1 MQKAVKGTLCAMLA
15 GIVWGT
21 MSIFVENLKG
31 IGVSTMSIVFLRTT
45 ITAVFLGVCLSIF
58 KPSLLKIKLKDIWIF
73 LGNGILSLVFFT
85 FCYFNAIVKSSAAIA
100 AVLLYTAPVFV
111 MLLSLFFFKERLTK
125 LKLLACGIAILGCV
139 LTSGLFESKSAISIE
154 GILFGLASGFCY
166 ALYSIFTGAAI
177 KKGYSSL
184 TIIFYSFLFACLAS
198 MPLADLKNTLPVIL
212 SSWSPILYTL
222 GMGVVTAIIPYFLY
236 TTALNNIE
244 ASKASI
250 IASIELVV
258 ASLVGYL
265 CFGQGLSF
273 ISILGI
279 ILVLLSIVILN
290 VKFKRN

>member
-21 MSIFVENLKG
+21 MSIFVENLKNIG
-31 IGVSTMSIVFLRTT
+31 ISTMSIVFLRTGVT
-45 ITAVFLGVCLSIF
+45 TVFLSLCLAIF
-58 KPSLLKIKLKDIWIF
+58 KPQLLKIKLQDIWIF

-111 MLLSLFFFKERLTK
+111 MLLSLLLFKEKLTK
-125 LKLLACGIAILGCV
+125 VKIFTCFIAIIGCV
-139 LTSGLFESKSAISIE
+139 LTSGLLDGENTVSLE
-154 GILFGLASGFCY
+154 GVLFGLGSGFCY
-166 ALYSIFTGAAI
+166 ALYSIFTGIAI
-177 KKGYSSL
+177 KKGYNAL
-184 TIIFYSFLFACLAS
+184 TIIFYSFLFAGVTS
-198 MPLADLKNTLPVIL
+198 MPFAELKHTLPIVF
-212 SSWSPILYTL
+212 SGYSPLLYTL

-258 ASLVGYL
+258 ASLVGYF
-265 CFGQGLSF
+265 CFGQGLS
-273 ISILGI
+273 IIGILGI
-279 ILVLLSIVILN
+279 LLVLLSIVVLN
-290 VKFKRN
+290 VKFKKE

>member
-1 MQKAVKGTLCAMLA
+1 MQKAVKGTLCALLA

-45 ITAVFLGVCLSIF
+45 ITAAFLGICLAIF
-58 KPSLLKIKLKDIWIF
+58 NPVLLKIKLKDIWIF
-73 LGNGILSLVFFT
+73 AGNGILSLVFFT

-111 MLLSLFFFKERLTK
+111 MLLSLVFFREKLTK
-125 LKLLACGIAILGCV
+125 SKILACVIATIGCV
-139 LTSGLFESKSAISIE
+139 LTSGLLDSNSSVSLE
-154 GILFGLASGFCY
+154 GILFGLCSGFCY

-177 KKGYSSL
+177 KKGYNAL
-184 TIIFYSFLFACLAS
+184 TIVFYSFLFACLSS
-198 MPLADLKNTLPVIL
+198 MPFADLKHTLPIIL
-212 SSWSPILYTL
+212 SGWSPLLYTL

-236 TTALNNIE
+236 TTALDNIE

-258 ASLVGYL
+258 ASLVGFFV
-265 CFGQGLSF
+265 FGQNLGLL
-273 ISILGI
+273 SILGI
-279 ILVLLSIVILN
+279 VLVLLSIVILN
-290 VKFKRN
+290 IKFKKE